1 MILISKSLCIC
12 GKCGTKIEIEWD
24 LEPTDSYEKDMG
36 INTDYE
42 SIEEVVCEECG
53 NVITARLW
61 AIEYPP
67 GTLEDSDVVVEGD
80 EVNKSV
86 VEKPHIEFFDL

>member
-1 MILISKSLCIC
+1 MIVVSKSIC
-12 GKCGTKIEIEWD
+12 MCGRCGTKVEIEWD

-42 SIEEVVCEECG
+42 SVQEVLCEGCG
-53 NVITARLW
+53 NVIEARLW

-67 GTLEDSDVVVEGD
+67 GTLEDSDVFVEKD
-80 EVNKSV
+80 ASEKSV
-86 VEKPHIEFFDL
+86 VEKPRIEFFDL